1 MFDQFLERL
10 LRLATAAGGHA
21 VVLGATA
28 DPATVTGW
36 LPRLRSVAEAVA
48 FVGVAGPASAVPAS
62 ALVHLAPVA
71 PDIAD
76 RHETAMVVLGP
87 HLTAAVCAE
96 PGDRDGCLRFVLT
109 HDADLVHMVGR
120 MLLHRLDR
128 ASARLSP
135 PSSRPWAAPA
145 G

>member
-1 MFDQFLERL
+1 MS
-10 LRLATAAGGHA
+10 AGGWDEASRAIRH
-21 VVLGATA
+21 VLDERAIFPLYQPIVGPAPTM
-28 DPATVTGW
+28 PAT
-36 LPRLRSVAEAVA
+36 E
-48 FVGVAGPASAVPAS
+48 
-62 ALVHLAPVA
+62 LVHPAPVA

-87 HLTAAVCAE
+87 HLTAALCAE
-96 PGDRDGCLRFVLT
+96 PGDGDGGMRFVLT

-128 ASARLSP
+128 TSARLTP
-135 PSSRPWAAPA
+135 PSSRPWGTPA